1 MWIRQPF
8 LNSGTVF
15 ERVVVHGHTPTPRV
29 HADHRRIGIDTKA
42 YDTGILTALR
52 LQECEWSLLQS
63 VGPRRGP
70 QGRTR
75 GDEHLPSDGTEVLI
89 RVERIDPEHA
99 DVGVAG

>member
-15 ERVVVHGHTPTPRV
+15 ERVVVHGHTPTPRT

-42 YDTGILTALR
+42 YDTGVLTALR
-52 LQECEWSLLQS
+52 LHGRERSLLQS

-70 QGRTR
+70 QGRTG
-75 GDEHLPSDGTEVLI
+75 GDEYLPSDGTDVLI
-89 RVERIDPEHA
+89 RTERLDPELA
-99 DVGVAG
+99 DVGGVG